1 MRQYFY
7 LIFLSLISACLLSCN
22 TSSNSPVSKTDFLM
36 GTYISITSY
45 DDQLPPG
52 KISEGIDSA
61 FQYIRSIERLAS
73 HYAPKS
79 LIWQL
84 NAERQEERKEKLSGD
99 LLTLAREAM
108 QIASDSEGKFDFTL
122 WPVFR
127 LWGFDSDSAG
137 VPAQEKIS
145 SELQFVDFQ
154 QVSLQGDSLHLPAGM
169 MVDFSGIAKGYAVEA
184 ARTILKR
191 HGMKNFIIDAGGNLG
206 IEWQQER
213 TIAVQVRH
221 PRKAEA
227 FWGSFPIKTS
237 CGIATSG
244 DYHFYFMETGK
255 RYHHILHPETGYPV
269 EGVVGTTIVAPNA
282 ILADGYSTAVFA
294 MGQTAGQEFIRSRP
308 TLEGLMITEENG
320 VLSTW
325 VSPGLAQFF
334 KTSEE
339 Q

>member
-1 MRQYFY
+1 MPRYFY
-7 LIFLSLISACLLSCN
+7 VILLTLLCGCLLNCN
-22 TSSNSPVSKTDFLM
+22 STSGTPVSKTDFLM

-73 HYAPKS
+73 PYDNNS

-84 NAERQEERKEKLSGD
+84 NNARQDERRQKLSGD
-99 LLTLAREAM
+99 LLTLAREALK
-108 QIASDSEGKFDFTL
+108 IAADSEGHFDYTL

-127 LWGFDSDSAG
+127 LWGFDTDSAS
-137 VPAQEKIS
+137 VPAPEKIS
-145 SELQFVDFQ
+145 HELQFVDYQ
-154 QVSLQGDSLHLPAGM
+154 QVSLQGDSLYLPAGM

-184 ARTILKR
+184 ARAILKR
-191 HGMKNFIIDAGGNLG
+191 YGMKNFIIDAGGNLG
-206 IEWQQER
+206 IEWHQER
-213 TIAVQVRH
+213 TIAVQIRH

-244 DYHFYFMETGK
+244 DYHFYFLEAGK

-294 MGQTAGQEFIRSRP
+294 MGQSAGEQFIHSRP
-308 TLEGLMITEENG
+308 MLEGLMITEKNDT
-320 VLSTW
+320 LNTW

-334 KTSEE
+334 EAGEE
-339 Q
+339 

>member
-1 MRQYFY
+1 MPRYYFFIL
-7 LIFLSLISACLLSCN
+7 LILLCSCFLNCN
-22 TSSNSPVSKTDFLM
+22 STSGTPVSKTDFLM

-45 DDQLPPG
+45 DAQLPPG
-52 KISEGIDSA
+52 KINQGIDSA

-73 HYAPKS
+73 PYDKQS

-84 NAERQEERKEKLSGD
+84 NAARQDERTEALSGD
-99 LLTLAREAM
+99 LLTLAREALE
-108 QIASDSEGKFDFTL
+108 IAADSKGKFDYTL

-127 LWGFDSDSAG
+127 LWGFDTDSAS
-137 VPAQEKIS
+137 VPSLEKIS
-145 SELQFVDFQ
+145 SELQFVDYQ
-154 QVSLQGDSLHLPAGM
+154 QVSLQGDSLHLPAGV

-191 HGMKNFIIDAGGNLG
+191 QGMKNFIIDAGGNLG

-213 TIAVQVRH
+213 TIAVQIRH

-244 DYHFYFMETGK
+244 DYHFYFTEAGK

-294 MGQTAGQEFIRSRP
+294 MGQAAGQQFIRSRP
-308 TLEGLMITEENG
+308 ALEGLMITEENG
-320 VLSTW
+320 TLNNW
-325 VSPGLAQFF
+325 VSPGLVQFY
-334 KTSEE
+334 TAGE
-339 Q
+339 

>member
-1 MRQYFY
+1 MHRYFY
-7 LIFLSLISACLLSCN
+7 LIFLSLISACLISCN

-45 DDQLPPG
+45 DDQIPPG
-52 KISEGIDSA
+52 KISAGIDSA

-73 HYAPKS
+73 PYDKNS

-84 NAERQEERKEKLSGD
+84 NNARQVERRQKLSGD
-99 LLTLAREAM
+99 LLILAREALK
-108 QIASDSEGKFDFTL
+108 IAADSEGNFDYTL

-127 LWGFDSDSAG
+127 LWGFDTDSAS
-137 VPAQEKIS
+137 VPAPEKIND
-145 SELQFVDFQ
+145 ELQFVDYQ
-154 QVSLQGDSLHLPAGM
+154 QVSLQDDSLHLPAGT

-206 IEWQQER
+206 IEWHQER
-213 TIAVQVRH
+213 TIAVQIRH
-221 PRKAEA
+221 PRKTEA

-244 DYHFYFMETGK
+244 DYHFYFLEAGK

-294 MGQTAGQEFIRSRP
+294 MGQSAGEQFITSRP
-308 TLEGLMITEENG
+308 TLEGLMITEKNG
-320 VLSTW
+320 ALNNW

-334 KTSEE
+334 EAGE
-339 Q
+339 